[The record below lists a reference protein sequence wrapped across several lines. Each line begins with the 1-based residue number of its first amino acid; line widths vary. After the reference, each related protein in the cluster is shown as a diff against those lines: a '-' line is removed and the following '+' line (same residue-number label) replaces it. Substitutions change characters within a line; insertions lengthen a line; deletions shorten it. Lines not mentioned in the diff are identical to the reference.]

1 MILSNVVIFRIFCLL
16 VDLLKT
22 KKNVRLLMLFF
33 ILMGLNLKIQ
43 YNMNIKIGQK
53 TEQLFAVN

>member
-1 MILSNVVIFRIFCLL
+1 MILSNVVIFRIFCLP

-33 ILMGLNLKIQ
+33 ILMGLDLKIQ